1 MTNMFERLMASPA
14 AINRMAAMQL
24 SHSHPGDGPVSRTT
38 NEDLL
43 RAQDEQYHALDTKLA
58 GRSDLKQHAK
68 LYDALT
74 KLATLKSG
82 TFYYKDYKRHVEK
95 LWIAAHG
102 NFGGKNYK
110 VRLNDAIARAYKR
123 YEAIAARGIA
133 A

>member
-1 MTNMFERLMASPA
+1 MTTYERLMASPA
-14 AINRMAAMQL
+14 AINRMAAFHISGGDRTGKEELLWDQNERYHNIATRL
-24 SHSHPGDGPVSRTT
+24 S
-38 NEDLL
+38 
-43 RAQDEQYHALDTKLA
+43 
-58 GRSDLKQHAK
+58 GRGDLKQDTLKKHAQ
-68 LYDALT
+68 LYDAIS

-123 YEAIAARGIA
+123 YESMNCVTG
-133 A
+133 